1 MRIAT
6 KGSKIDISTEK
17 KLEEFSKKISATLK
31 AGDIFFLYG
40 EMGVGKTTFVRYLI
54 NNLQFKL
61 KKKLSEVTS
70 PTFNIINEYN
80 IDGLIIKHCDL
91 YRLNSSDELQNLD
104 LFSDRDQTILLIEWP
119 HILKERPDPVIEL
132 YFEYENDYQNRIIKI

>member
-6 KGSKIDISTEK
+6 KGSKIDISTKK

>member
-17 KLEEFSKKISATLK
+17 KLEEFSKKISVTLK

-91 YRLNSSDELQNLD
+91 YRLNSSDELRNLD

-119 HILKERPDPVIEL
+119 HILKERPDSVIEL
-132 YFEYENDYQNRIIKI
+132 YFEYENDFQNRIIKI